1 MPHQS
6 PFRVELR
13 QPRRRIFLGTVIGA
27 RPHRRSLDPFLSRV
41 LQNGER
47 GWLVLINEDT
57 GQVVAR
63 RRVALRAATG

>member
-1 MPHQS
+1 MSHQS

-13 QPRRRIFLGTVIGA
+13 QPQRRVFLGTLIGA

-41 LQNGER
+41 IQNGEK

-63 RRVALRAATG
+63 RRVALRTATC

>member
-1 MPHQS
+1 MSHQS

-13 QPRRRIFLGTVIGA
+13 QPRRRVFLGTLVGA

-41 LQNGER
+41 LQDGEN

-63 RRVALRAATG
+63 RRIALRAAHC